1 MLGVMTYPWPMCWRW
16 RCNYSSKTSLMQIAV
31 EVGCG
36 WVEIVSFTEEIHQVI
51 LSMFLSCDE
60 SITCKC
66 IINVLPSVLSP
77 SMGLNKDLS
86 PDRRQAIIW
95 TNAELIHRRIY
106 AALGGGGGVNV
117 LCVKNAVYQLGRL
130 ENEFKHMGRTGSW
143 RGSLFSSLFC
153 EMAHFLQGF
162 YYWPEKAAERTVD
175 LAWCVA
181 DQGFRNIK
189 KDARRVT
196 LSFNVLDPA
205 KL

>member
-1 MLGVMTYPWPMCWRW
+1 
-16 RCNYSSKTSLMQIAV
+16 
-31 EVGCG
+31 
-36 WVEIVSFTEEIHQVI
+36 
-51 LSMFLSCDE
+51 
-60 SITCKC
+60 
-66 IINVLPSVLSP
+66 
-77 SMGLNKDLS
+77 MGLNNDLA

-95 TNAELIHRRIY
+95 TNAELIHWRIY
-106 AALGGGGGVNV
+106 AALGGDELMFSV
-117 LCVKNAVYQLGRL
+117 LKKAVYQLGRL
-130 ENEFKHMGRTGSW
+130 ENEFKHMRRTGSW

-162 YYWPEKAAERTVD
+162 YYWPEKATERTVD